1 MGVGVTALGR
11 VGVVTSCNLIHLVR
25 HHGHA
30 SAASD
35 LGTAPEKVVSGGWWV
50 VRGEE

>member
-35 LGTAPEKVVSGGWWV
+35 LGTAPENSGEWWV
-50 VRGEE
+50 VGGEG